1 MHCRSCVFL
10 DVLKLQSEG
19 MKGVAWGFASR
30 WWGTMVATPCSRRQS
45 CRSLLLCSFLNWTFI
60 HSLWTSF
67 IWKERCRVAPGPWSP
82 SPPSCRWSRP
92 WGTQWSR
99 GSIPTLP
106 SPRTLLWRNEPWTEG
121 AWLENGL
128 SEFGDLLVSG
138 EIALDEMWPKH
149 GCVFVHNYAY
159 FVTLV
164 DLDIYIVLRWKGRNL
179 CDKNMQGDKTMQV
192 IKESIMEN
200 KFCYVA

>member
-1 MHCRSCVFL
+1 MEYTAGYREGWVLSVHPEWTRFGLCSIGHGFPEVRESSPEVLIVVENTIRCLLGTIFIAVIHCVFL

-19 MKGVAWGFASR
+19 MKGAAWGLASR
-30 WWGTMVATPCSRRQS
+30 WWGTMVATPCSQRLN
-45 CRSLLLCSFLNWTFI
+45 CRSLLLCSFLNQTFI

-106 SPRTLLWRNEPWTEG
+106 FPRTLLWRNEPWTEG
-121 AWLENGL
+121 AWLGNGL
-128 SEFGDLLVSG
+128 SEFGDLLISG
-138 EIALDEMWPKH
+138 EFALD
-149 GCVFVHNYAY
+149 
-159 FVTLV
+159 
-164 DLDIYIVLRWKGRNL
+164 
-179 CDKNMQGDKTMQV
+179 
-192 IKESIMEN
+192 
-200 KFCYVA
+200 